1 LLCATAAG
9 CTPLKD
15 TDVVVEFLDTDRGK
29 RTSFDRQASATDSAS
44 FPGLFPPNVNKT
56 VFLFVSFHQ
65 RSDAVRNLVP
75 RFDRARNLT
84 PSLRPSPLAV

>member
-1 LLCATAAG
+1 MSRPAAPG
-9 CTPLKD
+9 RHVRGVARCH
-15 TDVVVEFLDTDRGK
+15 DTDRGK
-29 RTSFDRQASATDSAS
+29 RASFDRQASATDSAS
-44 FPGLFPPNVNKT
+44 FPGLFPPKANKT

-84 PSLRPSPLAV
+84 PGLPPSPLTV